1 MSVAITI
8 LVLFP
13 LMLLIDVRLA
23 VMSMVVAVVI
33 LYRRRTATRR
43 RRKLAKPGIAHASW
57 RDPWN
62 TDGLQS

>member
-1 MSVAITI
+1 MSVAIII

-23 VMSMVVAVVI
+23 VVSMAAALII

-43 RRKLAKPGIAHASW
+43 RRALTKPSISPVSW

-62 TDGLQS
+62 TDGLRS

>member
-1 MSVAITI
+1 MSVAIII

-23 VMSMVVAVVI
+23 VVSMVVAVVI

-43 RRKLAKPGIAHASW
+43 RRKLAKPGIPHVSW

>member
-23 VMSMVVAVVI
+23 VMSMVVAVI

-43 RRKLAKPGIAHASW
+43 RRKLAKPGIAHVSW

>member
-1 MSVAITI
+1 MSVAIVI

-13 LMLLIDVRLA
+13 LLLLVSPRLA
-23 VMSMVVAVVI
+23 VGTMVVAIVI
-33 LYRRRTATRR
+33 LYRRRTAAR
-43 RRKLAKPGIAHASW
+43 RRKVAKPGISHASW